1 MDFNSIPTLGSVRE
15 RLGYFACKTEEGELN
30 TTLNNA
36 YNYVYELEKKIYE
49 LETETERLQA
59 LLYCAESDRD
69 YYHHLSDNY
78 LDCLEPRDKKKSWWK
93 R

>member
-1 MDFNSIPTLGSVRE
+1 MDFDVIPTLGSVRE

-36 YNYVYELEKKIYE
+36 YNCIYELEKKIYE
-49 LETETERLQA
+49 LETTTERLQA
-59 LLYCAESDRD
+59 LLYIAESDRD
-69 YYHHLSDNY
+69 HYHERFDLNQKC
-78 LDCLEPRDKKKSWWK
+78 LDFIYKKKAWWK